1 MQAEYIDRE
10 KLYGY
15 AASDWNLID
24 YRMYQIKDFS
34 SFHLRGPITWDGVS
48 PFAVYIGAAQTY
60 GRFCEHPFSHLIGQ
74 KYSVPFINM
83 GRGGAGPALFVNR
96 DILERL
102 NGAMVVIVEVMS
114 GRSVSNSL
122 LHNPYAGGTLS
133 RRDIPDSAV
142 TYAADVWKT
151 VFDDYGPEFVV
162 RLVEETRSI
171 FVAQMKTLLN
181 SISSRKILLWF
192 SKRHPKY
199 DMRPTGIAA
208 IFGDFPQLIDHDIV
222 ATIRPLA
229 DRWVEVVTSRG
240 CPQPLFNRFTGEAHL
255 QFPGTSYP
263 YANTY
268 YPSPEMHEDAAAAL
282 GPVVDE
288 LMKA

>member
-1 MQAEYIDRE
+1 MQTEYVDRE

-24 YRMYQIKDFS
+24 YRMYRIKGFS
-34 SFHLRGPITWDGVS
+34 PFYLRGPITWDGAS

-60 GRFCEHPFSHLIGQ
+60 GRFCEHPFSHLIDQ

-83 GRGGAGPALFVNR
+83 GRGGAGPALFLTR

-102 NGAMVVIVEVMS
+102 IAAKVVIVQVMS

-122 LHNPYAGGTLS
+122 LHNPSAAGTLS
-133 RRDIPDSAV
+133 RRDIPNSAP

-151 VFDDYGPEFVV
+151 VLDDYGLKFVL

-171 FVAQMKTLLN
+171 YVAQMKTLLN
-181 SISSRKILLWF
+181 CISSRKILFWF
-192 SKRHPKY
+192 SKRGPKY
-199 DMRPTGIAA
+199 DMRPEGIEA

-222 ATIRPLA
+222 ATLRPLA
-229 DRWVEVVTSRG
+229 DRWVEVITSRG
-240 CPQPLFNRFTGEAHL
+240 CPQPLFNRFTREPHL
-255 QFPGTSYP
+255 HFPNTPSP
-263 YANTY
+263 YANNY